1 MLSEGAELIGETGKT
16 YLAVSPLGQAN
27 VWTAVDVNDP
37 SHIVVIKEPG
47 EDDTRPGWPSFQ
59 HEMVMHELLKDS
71 DSIRKQV
78 DRILPTREGE
88 PPMLVLE
95 IFETTLWTAR
105 AKRPFTT
112 AELKSVTKDTL
123 IGLID
128 VHKQGLVYA
137 DLKMQNIMVDGFD
150 TKSSSNDS
158 NLTATLGDLGIV
170 MAPATGKV
178 QPVSYRAPEVYF
190 KGEITSKADIWGW
203 GLIYCHLLEARNRFS
218 KTGLYDDLETATG
231 SMFERE
237 QAVRSAISNDYKI
250 SNNAYYDDVPLPPKD
265 DRTSQGDQWEEL
277 RRRGLEDGEVDF
289 LRWVMRADP
298 RKRPSAQQ
306 ILDCGWLDKNEEQV
320 ATGFQVPANG
330 VGESSMEYDPT
341 RSPDVTAHQAEAHGE
356 VQETLGGNG
365 ERQGRKPSVAEG
377 SSPGDQAYHTNN
389 GVPPTIKQGQYA
401 SIDAT
406 TSGVQAQAQD
416 TPSSARPTH
425 GERTR
430 SAINDAMND
439 VYAGRASF
447 KRQLSHPDENPGG
460 KKAYTP
466 GLESSTITE
475 YTTQNASTAPVQVE
489 PTPDTN
495 MAVESTAQP
504 PVRPGFSTHNTGTF
518 LSYR

>member
-1 MLSEGAELIGETGKT
+1 MLSEGAELIGESGKT

-27 VWTAVDVNDP
+27 VWTAVDKNDT
-37 SHIVVIKEPG
+37 SSIVVIKEPG

-78 DRILPTREGE
+78 DRIPPTKAGD

-95 IFETTLWTAR
+95 IFETTLWSAR

-112 AELKSVTKDTL
+112 AELKSVCKDAL
-123 IGLID
+123 VGLID

-150 TKSSSNDS
+150 SESSSNDT

-170 MAPATGKV
+170 MAPAHGKV

-218 KTGLYDDLETATG
+218 KTGLYDDLPTATG

-250 SNNAYYDDVPLPPKD
+250 SDNAYYDDVPLPPKD
-265 DRTSQGDQWEEL
+265 DLTSKGDQWEEL

-306 ILDCGWLDKNEEQV
+306 ILACGWLDKDETE
-320 ATGFQVPANG
+320 AAAGFQVPANG
-330 VGESSMEYDPT
+330 VGESSME
-341 RSPDVTAHQAEAHGE
+341 
-356 VQETLGGNG
+356 
-365 ERQGRKPSVAEG
+365 
-377 SSPGDQAYHTNN
+377 
-389 GVPPTIKQGQYA
+389 
-401 SIDAT
+401 
-406 TSGVQAQAQD
+406 
-416 TPSSARPTH
+416 
-425 GERTR
+425 
-430 SAINDAMND
+430 
-439 VYAGRASF
+439 F
-447 KRQLSHPDENPGG
+447 
-460 KKAYTP
+460 
-466 GLESSTITE
+466 
-475 YTTQNASTAPVQVE
+475 
-489 PTPDTN
+489 
-495 MAVESTAQP
+495 
-504 PVRPGFSTHNTGTF
+504 GTV
-518 LSYR
+518 